1 MIVGGLFVGLSWLFC
16 GAVAARWNYSYFRAK
31 GIDEKAKSGL
41 YKDPIKHWEEWDQ
54 FDVITGSVLAFLA
67 GPLYVILAIIVRFV
81 ASGVRKTDYEKELEL
96 KAAQRRLEELEKEK
110 QKRLEELEKENERWR
125 KVTRT

>member
-1 MIVGGLFVGLSWLFC
+1 MGGAVIVGALFTGLSWLFC
-16 GAVAARWNYSYFRAK
+16 GAVAARWNYSYFRTK
-31 GIDEKAKSGL
+31 GINEGVARKRL
-41 YKDPIKHWEEWDQ
+41 DPVKYWEEWDR

-96 KAAQRRLEELEKEK
+96 AAARKKIDEMEKEA
-110 QKRLEELEKENERWR
+110 KRLQKLLGA
-125 KVTRT
+125 